1 MTLAD
6 TMIEED
12 PMVCYVLMRTDL
24 PDYLSGKS
32 MAQSHHAGTH
42 FMDAMR
48 RLTVAQARWTVPFEE
63 WLAQGR
69 GFGTTIVL
77 GVTHREL
84 RELVMADH
92 GEEDRIVY
100 GVVHDPSY
108 PVRDGDLIN
117 HMPVN
122 TCGYVFGRRSA
133 CSVWLSELPLFR
145 EPKKKH

>member
-1 MTLAD
+1 MTDLA
-6 TMIEED
+6 TTTEED
-12 PMVCYVLMRTDL
+12 PYVCYVLMRTDL

-32 MAQSHHAGTH
+32 MAQTHHAATH
-42 FMDAMR
+42 F
-48 RLTVAQARWTVPFEE
+48 LYHNSTARGLEE
-63 WLAQGR
+63 WMAQGF

-84 RELVMADH
+84 RELVMTGH
-92 GEEDRIVY
+92 GEDDRIVF

-117 HMPVN
+117 HMAVN

-145 EPKKKH
+145 EPKKRR